1 MPWLQEVTFQS
12 VKRASLLLNLKLINT
27 VICLFWLKV
36 STSLPVPR
44 GLEKRRFWVTQD
56 NQKSGPFFLLICLE
70 AANLP
75 KIHPNVWAKLLP
87 KNAESPLPV
96 DGGRSKTSLPKLPTI
111 YTKRAWQ
118 AFEGARVHEGCS
130 GAILFPNS
138 VPLKRL
144 PRALPWEGNIFSYV
158 KWRWFRR
165 LEVRSRINEVGYWN
179 TLTFRQ
185 VKTWTVHSI
194 SVLSKQTGRYATN
207 YK

>member
-1 MPWLQEVTFQS
+1 MIH
-12 VKRASLLLNLKLINT
+12 R
-27 VICLFWLKV
+27 FWLKV
-36 STSLPVPR
+36 STTLPVPR
-44 GLEKRRFWVTQD
+44 GLEKRCFWVTQD
-56 NQKSGPFFLLICLE
+56 NQKSGPFFLLIRLE

-87 KNAESPLPV
+87 KNAESPLLF
-96 DGGRSKTSLPKLPTI
+96 GRRRSKTSLPKLPTI